1 MYYIYEIKNN
11 INNKTYIGQH
21 KTKNLMDSYMGSG
34 ILLHKA
40 YKKYNVKNFS
50 KKILAVCETQE
61 NADILEKVF
70 IKIYR
75 EMNKAEYNIC
85 DGGNGILCSG
95 EFEIKR
101 RIRISDTS
109 KGHIVSKE
117 TRKKISESNKGKK
130 HPHTEETKKKISK
143 ASSEHWKREG
153 FKELVGKRISES
165 RKGKKLNKSVWN
177 KNKHTGYHWFNN
189 GVKNV
194 LLKEC
199 PDGFEKGRLISDSDI
214 QRLKTINI
222 GRSHIVSEETKRK
235 ISESN
240 KKNPSKA
247 MLGRHHSEE
256 TRKKMSEKAKGKIVK
271 DETKKKLSEYM
282 KCMKMM
288 TINGK
293 RTWVKQ

>member
-34 ILLHKA
+34 VLLHRA
-40 YKKYNVKNFS
+40 YKKYNIKNFS

-61 NADILEKVF
+61 NADVLEKVF

-101 RIRISDTS
+101 RMRISETS
-109 KGHIVSKE
+109 KGRIVSEE

-130 HPHTEETKKKISK
+130 HPHTEETKNKISK

-165 RKGKKLNKSVWN
+165 RKGKKLNKSIWN
-177 KNKHTGYHWFNN
+177 KNKHTGYHWYTN
-189 GVKNV
+189 GIENK
-194 LLKEC
+194 LSKSC
-199 PDGFEKGRLISDSDI
+199 PKGFYEGRKISEESIIKMSEKLKGRHHFI
-214 QRLKTINI
+214 
-222 GRSHIVSEETKRK
+222 SEETKRK

-240 KKNPSKA
+240 KNNPNKA

-256 TRKKMSEKAKGKIVK
+256 TKKKMSEKAKGKFVK
-271 DETKKKLSEYM
+271 NETKEKLSNYM
-282 KCMKMM
+282 KGKRMK
-288 TINGK
+288 IVNGK
-293 RTWVKQ
+293 RTWV